1 MRFCFRR
8 RDFDK
13 GKKQKDNR
21 CFAFDNRFRGLKV
34 EKGEEREMLR
44 E

>member
-8 RDFDK
+8 CDFDK

-21 CFAFDNRFRGLKV
+21 CFAFDNHFCGLKV
-34 EKGEEREMLR
+34 KKRVEMEELR